1 MIVPSIKWRLQ
12 LWYGLILLAVLAGFG
27 VLAFQQERGRL
38 FQRIDGELQ
47 RRVSAIAGALR
58 PPAALRNAAGQPPF
72 PQPPPAGSAEPA
84 LPDDGP
90 LPPWERMR
98 RRTFQLPEPQ
108 AHLFDESGPNGFYYV
123 VWARDGHELSHS
135 TNAPEQALVLPV
147 RGPVAAPEREA
158 LPADG
163 RRRFPGEPEP
173 AQLRGTFREVT
184 VVTPPGEIIRIGRSV
199 VAELLELRRT
209 AWKLA
214 GMGGGVWLLGLAG
227 GWWIA
232 TRAIRPIDRISETAA
247 RISRGDLSQRID
259 ISGAGSELGRLAA
272 VLNDTFARL
281 EAAFARQQQFTS
293 DAAHELRTPVSV
305 ILTQTQSTLS
315 RERPP
320 AEYRETLEA
329 CQRAAQRMR
338 KLIESLLELARLDAG
353 PDVDRRQPLDLAQVV
368 EESVAL
374 VQSLA
379 ADRRVRLHVALSP
392 APCHGNADHLTLVV
406 TNLLTNAIHY
416 NREGG
421 EVRIITALED
431 RHAVVTV
438 ADTGIGIAAE
448 HVPHIFGRFYRAD
461 AARTA
466 AQGRTGLGLAIT
478 KSIVEVHG
486 GTIEV
491 TSEPGRGSSF
501 KVRLPV

>member
-1 MIVPSIKWRLQ
+1 MILSSIKWRLQ

-47 RRVSAIAGALR
+47 RRVNAIAGALR

-72 PQPPPAGSAEPA
+72 PQPLAAASPELAP
-84 LPDDGP
+84 PDDGP
-90 LPPWERMR
+90 LPPRERMR
-98 RRTFQLPEPQ
+98 RRAFQLPEPQ
-108 AHLFDESGPNGFYYV
+108 ARLFDEPGSNGFYYV

-135 TNAPEQALVLPV
+135 TNAPEPALVLPA
-147 RGPVAAPEREA
+147 REPAATR
-158 LPADG
+158 ADG
-163 RRRFPGEPEP
+163 RRRLPGEPEP

-184 VVTPPGEIIRIGRSV
+184 VRTPPGEIIRIGRSV
-199 VAELLELRRT
+199 AAELLELRGT

-214 GMGGGVWLLGLAG
+214 GMGGAVWLLGLAG

-247 RISRGDLSQRID
+247 RISHGDLSQRID
-259 ISGAGSELGRLAA
+259 ISEAGSELGRLAA

-281 EAAFARQQQFTS
+281 EAAFARQQQFTA

-315 RERPP
+315 RERQP

-353 PDVDRRQPLDLAQVV
+353 QDVDRRQTLDLVQVV

-379 ADRRVRLHVALSP
+379 ADRRVRLHTALQP
-392 APCHGNADHLTLVV
+392 APCRGNADHLTLVV

-416 NREGG
+416 NRAGG
-421 EVRIITALED
+421 EVHITTATEGQHAL
-431 RHAVVTV
+431 VTV
-438 ADTGIGIAAE
+438 ADTGIGVAAE
-448 HVPHIFGRFYRAD
+448 HVPHIFERFYRAD

-478 KSIVEVHG
+478 KSIVEAHG

-501 KVRLPV
+501 TVRLPV